1 MVYLMSKVAILGSTG
16 MLGSTLT
23 HILENQFETIYEFNR
38 LGKSVTGNNQC
49 RSIEVT
55 SSVSF
60 DYLFKGLEVD
70 YIVNC
75 IGVIKHLINEN
86 DQDSVNLA
94 HRVNTQFLVEL
105 NDYVNRY
112 GIAVIQIGT
121 DCVYSGKSGLY
132 SETDPPD
139 PVDVY
144 GLTKKIGEQS
154 IPNSMLIRCSI
165 IGKELQ
171 SRNSLLEWVVSQP
184 KAALINGYTNHIW
197 NGVTTFHFAQI
208 ISGVIKSGTYKP
220 GVVHLVPKD
229 IVNKYE
235 LIKLISSN
243 FERGDLQII
252 QFEAETPINRS
263 LSTIDPERNLQ
274 MWSNGGYNDIPT
286 IAEMVSIYSKWP
298 QVK

>member
-23 HILENQFETIYEFNR
+23 HILENQFEAIYEFNR

-49 RSIEVT
+49 RSIEAT

-60 DYLFKGLEVD
+60 DDLFKGLEID

-75 IGVIKHLINEN
+75 IGMIKHLINEN
-86 DQDSVNLA
+86 DQSSVNLA
-94 HRVNTQFLVEL
+94 HRVNTQFLVKL

-132 SETDPPD
+132 SEIDPPD

-154 IPNSMLIRCSI
+154 ISNSMLIRCSI
-165 IGKELQ
+165 IGKELR

-243 FERGDLQII
+243 FERWDLQII

-263 LSTIDPERNLQ
+263 LTTIDPERNLQ
-274 MWSNGGYNDIPT
+274 LWSNAGYNVIPT

-298 QVK
+298 KVK

>member
-197 NGVTTFHFAQI
+197 NVVTTFHLAQI
-208 ISGVIKSGTYKP
+208 ILGVIKSGTYKP

>member
-23 HILENQFETIYEFNR
+23 RILESQFETIFEFNR

-49 RSIEVT
+49 RSIEVS
-55 SSVSF
+55 SSVCF
-60 DYLFKGLEVD
+60 DDLFKELEID
-70 YIVNC
+70 YVVNC

-86 DQDSVNLA
+86 DQNSVNLA
-94 HRVNTQFLVEL
+94 YRVNTQFLVEL
-105 NDYVNRY
+105 NDYINRY
-112 GIAVIQIGT
+112 GIALIQIGT

-132 SETDPPD
+132 SEIDLRD

-144 GLTKKIGEQS
+144 GLTKKLGEQS
-154 IPNSMLIRCSI
+154 ISNSMLIRCSI

-197 NGVTTFHFAQI
+197 NGVTTFHFSQI
-208 ISGVIKSGTYKP
+208 VSGVIKSGTYKP

-243 FERGDLQII
+243 FERKDLQII

-263 LSTIDPERNLQ
+263 LTTIDPEQNLQ
-274 MWSNGGYNDIPT
+274 LWSNGGYNDIPT

-298 QVK
+298 KVK

>member
-1 MVYLMSKVAILGSTG
+1 MSKVAILGSTG